1 VEAKGRL
8 MACVRC
14 SSAATRRDG
23 PTRLGGQ
30 RWRCAACGR
39 RFTSRSTSAFSGHC
53 FPDDVIALAVRWYA
67 RFRLSYADVAEWLA
81 ERGFAVDRTAIYR
94 WVRRVLPLF
103 GVAARRHRRPVGRK
117 WRVDETY
124 CDYQGK
130 QAYIYRAI
138 DEDGQVVDAYFSERR
153 NGAAAQ
159 AFFERALA
167 ETEVTPVRVT
177 TDKAKC
183 YPPALRAVLPGVE
196 HRRSKYLNNG
206 LERDHSHLKQRLYPM
221 RGFKRGSSADTL
233 ARGHALIRNLRGGF
247 SSLTEEVVPNLRLA
261 TAWSQLAQ
269 AV

>member
-1 VEAKGRL
+1 

-14 SSAATRRDG
+14 GNESTRRDG
-23 PTRLGGQ
+23 HTPLGGQ
-30 RWRCAACGR
+30 RWRCDGCCR
-39 RFTSRSTSAFSGHC
+39 RFTARSTSAFSRHRL
-53 FPDDVIALAVRWYA
+53 PDDVIALAVRWYA
-67 RFRLSYADVAEWLA
+67 RFRLSDAEVAEWLA
-81 ERGFAVDRTAIYR
+81 ERGFLVDRTAIYR
-94 WVRRVLPLF
+94 WVRRFLPRF
-103 GVAARRHRRPVGRK
+103 GAAARRHRKRVGKK

-124 CDYQGK
+124 CDYRGK

-138 DEDGQVVDAYFSERR
+138 GEDGQVVDAYFSERL
-153 NGAAAQ
+153 NAPAAQ
-159 AFFERALA
+159 AFFERALV

-221 RGFKRGSSADTL
+221 RSFKRGASADTL

-247 SSLTEEVVPNLRLA
+247 SPLTDAVAPKLRLA
-261 TAWSQLAQ
+261 TAWPQLMHAI
-269 AV
+269 